1 MDKARKDKQQSLK
14 LEKFWRLPQFLLRFG
29 KELIEL
35 SYLCP
40 PSYYTCLHMLQLLQK
55 NGYWGKLTF
64 ALTQVLGILILGRS
78 NHCWRRRN
86 PSIFFT
92 QRAFLINSEQKRYTS
107 KVGSSRWLNFKLLLQ
122 AALHSFPVKIW
133 RHEIF
138 FLLQQNVWISMVTK
152 TDLPGKKLSFNRVE
166 QLSVQHTPQ
175 CKQASQT
182 RGRTH

>member
-1 MDKARKDKQQSLK
+1 MPTQ
-14 LEKFWRLPQFLLRFG
+14 LLY
-29 KELIEL
+29 L
-35 SYLCP
+35 S
-40 PSYYTCLHMLQLLQK
+40 LHMLQLLQK

-92 QRAFLINSEQKRYTS
+92 QRAFLINSEKKRYTS

-182 RGRTH
+182 RGRTHQSHLTFSTNTYNFNWLFVICAPITINRDLINSVNGV